1 MEYHSVPHK
10 NRVLNKSDKNSQARL
25 VRVATALRDQ
35 LGFGD
40 LDGMPISRCG
50 DFVQHFPEYEVRV
63 INLYENARFDF
74 GKLIFTGADFQ
85 KPNNP
90 EIFGKLIVLVY
101 DHAKKHFSFMSHK
114 KYEVASRPMHLS
126 KKTTVRLCGVC
137 HEPIPIHYGKYK
149 VDTQENAWS
158 RHVCE
163 GRKACKGCRNNFE
176 PDALKQHQS
185 NKDRRL
191 CTQCGEMCYGEYCL
205 TNHNIRCFQ
214 APKCGVC
221 HLYHAE
227 GEECELP
234 CSSCGKRMTMKQM
247 LEHVDFIND
256 GEGHKRA
263 AKKRKLNNG
272 CAADDESDDETLE
285 DGAFIHYAF
294 DLETARVETG
304 IVPKQTPDA
313 EIARASPVKMEVS
326 AVCIFPL
333 GGDVDRDLMYWDYRD
348 DAEQRFYEFIT
359 SPMRS
364 EEIKNGKKGRVLWA
378 HNGAKFD
385 FRILM
390 NFAIK
395 KGLDAKMIK
404 NDATVFAEARVITLQ
419 IGVTKFMDSNLHFT
433 NALKNLPKMFDF
445 VDLSK
450 GHFPHL
456 FNVPANFDYDGPLP
470 PLAYYEPEKH
480 KPKDCNDI
488 IAWWHSEEPK
498 WREGGW
504 NYRQQ
509 QKEYCVMDVLVLEKA
524 LQAYRTLM
532 MDQVKFD
539 PLNSLTAPAVAMTA
553 FRKKYLK
560 DSKIQIPMVMRSLAL
575 QTGRKELNM
584 YELLKD
590 CYFGGNTN
598 LRRVW
603 LELTPEQ
610 KAAGGEIRAR
620 DVVSLY
626 PSAMYN
632 HLFPTGKLTL
642 HEFTPDN
649 QPSEEFILQSH
660 GAMRCWIRWPSTR
673 PPPFHPVLRRIR
685 DGKLCCSLEEP
696 TEASTHTM
704 AMIHAAIEQGYE
716 IGDVEWMVVAEDPIF
731 HLFNEY
737 IAKFLALKTLN
748 GGLPDSLK
756 KDQSDEFAREWMRRA
771 EETSGMKVDAINA
784 EELRAAFKKNS
795 GLKSLAKLLL
805 NSLYG
810 KFGENPFRNTTTFA
824 SDPDTIEELIGGR
837 DEFIDVFHASETLT
851 GVVTRNTAYPSRPLK
866 TASVLIAAYVTDYG
880 AIALNKGL
888 EKLGENVLYH
898 DTDSVFYYW
907 QPGYPDIE
915 IGEHLGEWS
924 DDLEGAKPDAFVA
937 IAPKSYAL
945 MKREGEKEKLIKIR
959 MKGITITHE
968 NAQRL
973 TWDQLAG
980 MAHAMMDPNAKL
992 GGQSDSVDV
1001 HHQNWSWKR
1010 DACEFTIQETYKTLR
1025 ANRQHLKGKLARNGV
1040 LYPFGAERFECWN
1053 HVEWV

>member
-1 MEYHSVPHK
+1 MPEAFDFQGEDFKMPE
-10 NRVLNKSDKNSQARL
+10 NR
-25 VRVATALRDQ
+25 
-35 LGFGD
+35 
-40 LDGMPISRCG
+40 
-50 DFVQHFPEYEVRV
+50 EE
-63 INLYENARFDF
+63 F
-74 GKLIFTGADFQ
+74 GKLIPILFDMTTEHFTWLSETQFRQ
-85 KPNNP
+85 T
-90 EIFGKLIVLVY
+90 V
-101 DHAKKHFSFMSHK
+101 
-114 KYEVASRPMHLS
+114 RPPYIS
-126 KKTTVRLCGVC
+126 KKSSLRMCGIC
-137 HEPIPIHYGKYK
+137 HAVFVTDRKVHR
-149 VDTQENAWS
+149 VDTQPSAFT
-158 RHVCE
+158 RHRCE
-163 GRKACKGCRNNFE
+163 GQATCSGCNYLFT
-176 PDALKQHQS
+176 PDGLKRHQAGKKTMTCS
-185 NKDRRL
+185 SCNIL
-191 CTQCGEMCYGEYCL
+191 CFGEICL
-205 TNHNIRCFQ
+205 SNHNERCFG
-214 APKCGVC
+214 APKCVGC
-221 HLYHAE
+221 HLHHAE
-227 GEECELP
+227 DEGCTLP

-247 LEHVDFIND
+247 LEHVDFIKD
-256 GEGHKRA
+256 GEGAKRYNKER
-263 AKKRKLNNG
+263 KKAQG
-272 CAADDESDDETLE
+272 IEDENEDEDATGDE
-285 DGAFIHYAF
+285 FVHYAF
-294 DLETARVETG
+294 DFETTRVETG

-313 EIARASPVKMEVS
+313 DIAREAPVKMEVS

-333 GGDVDRDLMYWDYRD
+333 GGDVERDLIYWDDRDDV
-348 DAEQRFYEFIT
+348 EQRFFDFFT
-359 SPMRS
+359 APMS
-364 EEIKNGKKGRVLWA
+364 EEEIKNGKKGRVLWA

-390 NFAIK
+390 NSAIK
-395 KGLDAKMIK
+395 KGLDAKMINK
-404 NDATVFAEARVITLQ
+404 RASVFADARIMSIA
-419 IGVTKFMDSNLHFT
+419 IGVTRFMDSNLHFT
-433 NALKNLPKMFDF
+433 TALKNLPKMFDF

-470 PLAYYEPEKH
+470 PLTFYEPEKH
-480 KPKDCNDI
+480 KPKDCKDI
-488 IAWWHSEEPK
+488 ITWWNSEEPN

-504 NYRQQ
+504 NFRQQ

-524 LQAYRTLM
+524 LRAYRTLM
-532 MDQVKFD
+532 MDQVMFD
-539 PLNSLTAPAVAMTA
+539 PLNCVTAPSVAMTA

-560 DSKIQIPMVMRSLAL
+560 DSKIQIPLAMKGLAL
-575 QTGRKELNM
+575 KMKRKELDL
-584 YELLKD
+584 YGLLKH

-603 LELTPEQ
+603 FELTPEQ

-660 GAMRCWIRWPSTR
+660 GAMRCWIRWPRTR

-824 SDPDTIEELIGGR
+824 SQPDE
-837 DEFIDVFHASETLT
+837 IDALMEGSNDFVGVFHTSEAMT
-851 GVVTRNTAYPSRPLK
+851 GVVTRNTAYPTKPLK

-924 DDLEGAKPDAFVA
+924 DDLEGVKPDAFVA

-945 MKREGEKEKLIKIR
+945 MKRDGDDEKMIKIR
-959 MKGITITHE
+959 MKGITITSE
-968 NAQRL
+968 NAKII
-973 TWDQLAG
+973 TWAQLRG

-1001 HHQNWSWKR
+1001 HYQNWTWQR
-1010 DACEFTIQETYKTLR
+1010 DACEFTIQDTYKTLR